1 MPRKSGET
9 AKRHRSGAVGATAIP
24 VFSLYGE
31 TQAVD
36 DSEFV
41 HIEHIRT
48 RSELYDWRIGPH
60 QHRGLFQTLFVLRGA
75 VELRMDGRL
84 AKVKAPCALSIPP
97 GVVHA
102 FRFRSGTHG
111 YVLTVSD
118 AMLPQGRHR
127 ALIEDLFV
135 EPRVMSFAD
144 APRRARPIAELLEQ
158 ILVESRD
165 NAPGHAALQE
175 WLVNAVLLL
184 IARERAA
191 GVEDRHRGR
200 RQRDFSR
207 FRALVET
214 HFREH
219 WTVGRYAGA
228 LQMTEARLNRLTY
241 AIAGKSAFDLIQDR
255 LLLEARRRLIYI
267 AAPISMLAYELGFED
282 PAYFSRYF
290 KKRIGKT
297 PSAFR
302 REAR

>member
-1 MPRKSGET
+1 M
-9 AKRHRSGAVGATAIP
+9 AKRASNSRKIGKAASRPAEGIP

-31 TQAVD
+31 TQRVD
-36 DSEFV
+36 DAEFV

-60 QHRGLFQTLFVLRGA
+60 RHRGLFQTVFLLRGA
-75 VELRMDGRL
+75 VEVRIDSQTTKLQ
-84 AKVKAPCALSIPP
+84 APCALSIPP
-97 GVVHA
+97 AVVHS
-102 FRFRSGTHG
+102 FRFRARTHG
-111 YVLTVSD
+111 YVLTVSE
-118 AMLPQGRHR
+118 AMLPQGHHR

-135 EPRVMSFAD
+135 EPRVISFTD

-158 ILVESRD
+158 ILAEAREH
-165 NAPGHAALQE
+165 APGHGVLQE

-184 IARERAA
+184 TARKRAA
-191 GVEDRHRGR
+191 SVEDGRGR
-200 RQRDFSR
+200 RQQREFSR

-214 HFREH
+214 HFLAH
-219 WTVGRYAGA
+219 WTVRRYADA
-228 LQMTEARLNRLTY
+228 MQMTEARLNRLTH
-241 AIAGKSAFDLIQDR
+241 AITGKSAFDLIQDR

-290 KKRIGKT
+290 KKRVGVT

-302 REAR
+302 REAG